1 MKITGFVLA
10 ATSSGKASPFAF
22 LIVLVVFLG
31 IFGGVGALIGR
42 QKGRPW
48 VGFWLGLFLS
58 WIGWLLVAL
67 VVPKTHEK
75 LLAEERE
82 RLAIQRELQRE
93 LQREAEGGQPEHPA
107 ANREDPG
114 PSAD

>member
-1 MKITGFVLA
+1 VKITGFVLA
-10 ATSSGKASPFAF
+10 VTSSGNGSPFIF
-22 LIVLVVFLG
+22 LIAPVVLVVFFG
-31 IFGGVGALIGR
+31 IFGGIGALIGR

-82 RLAIQRELQRE
+82 RLAIQRELQ
-93 LQREAEGGQPEHPA
+93 QEAEGGQPEHPA
-107 ANREDPG
+107 AIHEDPG

>member
-1 MKITGFVLA
+1 VKITGLVLA
-10 ATSSGKASPFAF
+10 AASSGHGSPFFF
-22 LIVLVVFLG
+22 LIILVVWLG
-31 IFGGVGALIGR
+31 IFGGVGAVIGR

-75 LLAEERE
+75 QLAEERE
-82 RLAIQRELQRE
+82 RLAIQREI
-93 LQREAEGGQPEHPA
+93 QREAEGGQPERPT
-107 ANREDPG
+107 
-114 PSAD
+114 